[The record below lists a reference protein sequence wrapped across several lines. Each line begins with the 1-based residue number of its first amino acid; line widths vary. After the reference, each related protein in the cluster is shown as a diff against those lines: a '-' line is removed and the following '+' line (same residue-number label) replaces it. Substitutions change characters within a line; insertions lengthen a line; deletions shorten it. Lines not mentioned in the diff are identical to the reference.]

1 MATENQNFQVQQ
13 EVGPTGPTGPTGP
26 RGLNGQN
33 GFDGE
38 TGPTGPTGMQGD
50 TGPTGPTGTGATG
63 PTGPT
68 GESGP
73 QGLTGPTGPTGSAAT
88 GSIYMYND
96 YSVVLGVKQLV
107 FDQDL
112 SNLVSGQQYKYEI
125 YLKLES
131 NPDNNAVVSANYE
144 TDYNNTVISTFNTS
158 YNITSPYTNYSYYNV
173 GVFQAVPNA
182 HLKFYAN
189 VQTNSFLQS
198 LYFKQLSL
206 QITPVSVI
214 SPQ

>member
-1 MATENQNFQVQQ
+1 
-13 EVGPTGPTGPTGP
+13 
-26 RGLNGQN
+26 
-33 GFDGE
+33 
-38 TGPTGPTGMQGD
+38 
-50 TGPTGPTGTGATG
+50 
-63 PTGPT
+63 
-68 GESGP
+68 
-73 QGLTGPTGPTGSAAT
+73 
-88 GSIYMYND
+88 MYND

-131 NPDNNAVVSANYE
+131 NPDNNAVVSVNYE
-144 TDYNNTVISTFNTS
+144 TDYNNTVISPFNTS
-158 YNITSPYTNYSYYNV
+158 YNITSPYSNYSYYNV
-173 GVFQAVPNA
+173 GVFQAVSNA

>member
-1 MATENQNFQVQQ
+1 MATKNQSFQVQQ

-38 TGPTGPTGMQGD
+38 TGPTGPTGLQGD

-63 PTGPT
+63 PTG
-68 GESGP
+68 S
-73 QGLTGPTGPTGSAAT
+73 TGSAAT

-96 YSVVLGVKQLV
+96 YSVGLGAKLLV